1 MRKIIGIIVFAVL
14 IAGSGAFFFLD
25 KIEVSFWDFFSEIKE
40 LKSVE
45 IREIVESLAE
55 DVFAPPPI
63 RKTGGS
69 AAATLAAEKILEAT
83 NRERV
88 SAGLKPIIAE
98 KRLNDAASEKISDM
112 IEKNYFA
119 HVSPDGKGAGE
130 WVKEAG
136 YRYILIGENLA
147 MGNFK
152 DEEDLVAAWMAS
164 PGHRANILN
173 PKFKEIGIAA
183 KKGIIDETPAL
194 IAVQIFGLPVSA
206 CPEPDETVKM
216 SIEALDR
223 ELTSQ
228 KTHIDELRE
237 RMENAKKENDREAYS
252 SLVGEYNAAVPRY
265 NKDVESAKS
274 LVEFYNA
281 GVRAFNSCAL
291 KQ

>member
-1 MRKIIGIIVFAVL
+1 LKKIVGIIVSVVL
-14 IAGSGAFFFLD
+14 IAGSSAFFFLD
-25 KIEVSFWDFFSEIKE
+25 KIETSFRDFFSEFRE
-40 LKSVE
+40 PKSIE
-45 IREIVESLAE
+45 IREIVESLAR

-69 AAATLAAEKILEAT
+69 TAATLAAEKILEAT
-83 NRERV
+83 NRERA
-88 SAGLKPIIAE
+88 SAGLKPITAE
-98 KRLNDAASEKISDM
+98 KRLSDAASEKISDM
-112 IEKNYFA
+112 IAKNYFA

-130 WVKEAG
+130 WVKDAG

-183 KKGIIDETPAL
+183 KKGTIEGSSAL

-206 CPEPDETVKM
+206 CPEPDETIKM

-223 ELTSQ
+223 ELKSQ
-228 KTHIDELRE
+228 KTQIDGLRE
-237 RMENAKKENDREAYS
+237 KMENAKKENDREAYS
-252 SLVGEYNAAVPRY
+252 SLVGEYNIAASRY
-265 NKDVESAKS
+265 NKAVESAKS
-274 LVEFYNA
+274 LVAFYNT
-281 GVRAFNSCAL
+281 GVRAFNACAL
-291 KQ
+291 AE

>member
-1 MRKIIGIIVFAVL
+1 MKKIVGIIVSVVL
-14 IAGSGAFFFLD
+14 IAGSSAFFFLD
-25 KIEVSFWDFFSEIKE
+25 KIETSFRDFFSEFRE
-40 LKSVE
+40 PKSIE
-45 IREIVESLAE
+45 IREIVESLAR

-69 AAATLAAEKILEAT
+69 TAATLAAEKILEAT
-83 NRERV
+83 NRERA
-88 SAGLKPIIAE
+88 SAGLKPITAE
-98 KRLNDAASEKISDM
+98 KRLSDAASEKISDM
-112 IEKNYFA
+112 IAKNYFA

-130 WVKEAG
+130 WVKDAG

-183 KKGIIDETPAL
+183 KKGTIEGSSAL

-206 CPEPDETVKM
+206 CPEPDETIKM

-223 ELTSQ
+223 ELKSQ
-228 KTHIDELRE
+228 KTQIDGLRE
-237 RMENAKKENDREAYS
+237 KMENAKKENDREAYS
-252 SLVGEYNAAVPRY
+252 SLVGEYNIAASRY
-265 NKDVESAKS
+265 NKAVESAKS
-274 LVEFYNA
+274 LVAFYNT
-281 GVRAFNSCAL
+281 GVRAFNACAL
-291 KQ
+291 AE